1 MTQTIV
7 EEQVV
12 KSRHRVKT
20 YGEVFTPRHMVNRM
34 LDLVREELEAGPRL
48 RRQDLP

>member
-1 MTQTIV
+1 MTQTIA

-12 KSRHRVKT
+12 KSRYRVKSH
-20 YGEVFTPRHMVNRM
+20 GEVFTPRHMVNRM